1 MTYRL
6 VSFAGDQDFELTA
19 DHPYVVGRAVT
30 SDIPIFD
37 PTISRRHAELRSV
50 KGGVQLR
57 DLGSSNGTFINGTR
71 VTEGMI
77 EPNDSVTFGKVVF
90 QLKSLD
96 APGRPI
102 TASSPSAGGTIVK
115 QVSVSGGVPAVIV
128 GQSVDAAARDGA
140 GQLKVAGASHTERQA
155 RKLSLLLE
163 VSQKLSGELDLDKLL
178 GRVVGTTFRRD
189 ERRPGLGAPAPRPAT
204 WCPGSPRAA
213 WETRRPSWCP
223 ARSRGRRWRNG
234 SPS

>member
-1 MTYRL
+1 MPRATAPKGQRPRPERPQDQGFLAPLGMTCNNAPSTRPAPISYIPPSMTFKL
-6 VSFAGDQDFELTA
+6 VSFAGDQDFELAA

-37 PTISRRHAELRSV
+37 PTISRRHAELRAG
-50 KGGVQLR
+50 KDGVQVR

-90 QLKSLD
+90 QLKSLET
-96 APGRPI
+96 ASRPI
-102 TASSPSAGGTIVK
+102 TASHPNAGGTIVK

-128 GQSVDAAARDGA
+128 GQAAEMAAKDGG
-140 GQLKVAGASHTERQA
+140 GQLKVAAASHTERQA

-163 VSQKLSGELDLDKLL
+163 VSQKLSGELD
-178 GRVVGTTFRRD
+178 
-189 ERRPGLGAPAPRPAT
+189 
-204 WCPGSPRAA
+204 
-213 WETRRPSWCP
+213 
-223 ARSRGRRWRNG
+223 
-234 SPS
+234 